1 MREIWYKNRTGTKE
15 ETDEMARQKVHDD
28 ESYREINM
36 LKIIERRMG
45 RGDQSITQ
53 TYTSCTRCLDRPGY
67 ISVNPQPI
75 GTDGGRKGRDGYE
88 TRKRENYTDGGRK
101 GRDGLTKM
109 RRENV
114 KTKS

>member
-1 MREIWYKNRTGTKE
+1 MREIWYKNRTCTKE
-15 ETDEMARQKVHDD
+15 ETDAMARQKVHDD

-36 LKIIERRMG
+36 LKIIERRME

-75 GTDGGRKGRDGYE
+75 GTTGNVYDTRSMKGGRSD
-88 TRKRENYTDGGRK
+88 
-101 GRDGLTKM
+101 TKYKM
-109 RRENV
+109 KRENV
-114 KTKS
+114 KTKSLSP

>member
-1 MREIWYKNRTGTKE
+1 MREIWYKNRTCTEK

-28 ESYREINM
+28 ESYRQINM
-36 LKIIERRMG
+36 LKIIERKMG

-53 TYTSCTRCLDRPGY
+53 TYTSYTRCLDRPRY

-75 GTDGGRKGRDGYE
+75 GTTGNVYNMRRHEGREG
-88 TRKRENYTDGGRK
+88 REN
-101 GRDGLTKM
+101 LNKM

>member
-1 MREIWYKNRTGTKE
+1 MREIWYKNRTCTE
-15 ETDEMARQKVHDD
+15 QETDEMARQKVHDD
-28 ESYREINM
+28 ESYRQINM
-36 LKIIERRMG
+36 LKIIERRME

-75 GTDGGRKGRDGYE
+75 GTRGNVYE
-88 TRKRENYTDGGRK
+88 TRKRENYNNGGRT
-101 GRDGLTKM
+101 GRDSELKNKM

-114 KTKS
+114 KTKRKI